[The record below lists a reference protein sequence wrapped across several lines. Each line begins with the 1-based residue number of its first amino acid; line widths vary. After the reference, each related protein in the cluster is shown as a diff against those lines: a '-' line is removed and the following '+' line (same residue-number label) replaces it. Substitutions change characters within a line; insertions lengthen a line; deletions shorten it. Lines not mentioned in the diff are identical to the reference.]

1 MFPHLTGLGIHDPK
15 QIERYSLRQEA
26 HKDVLKIYFHKQ
38 KGELFAKSVKFKYPR
53 QVKNVLV
60 DSGSHKYKE
69 VTEINRNLTLV
80 IDELNKLTKP
90 EKLAEVDVKQKI
102 LSDLRHL
109 EKVVS
114 SKITEIEA
122 DLEKLKERLS
132 EIASRI
138 KTIWRADVR
147 ASALFF

>member
-1 MFPHLTGLGIHDPK
+1 MFPHLTGLGIQDPK

-60 DSGSHKYKE
+60 DGGSHKYKE

-90 EKLAEVDVKQKI
+90 EQLAEVDIKQKI

-122 DLEKLKERLS
+122 DLEKLK
-132 EIASRI
+132 
-138 KTIWRADVR
+138 
-147 ASALFF
+147 

>member
-1 MFPHLTGLGIHDPK
+1 MFPNLTGLGIQDPK

-26 HKDVLKIYFHKQ
+26 HKDVLKIYFRKQ

-53 QVKNVLV
+53 QVKHVLV
-60 DSGSHKYKE
+60 DSSSHQYKE

-80 IDELNKLTKP
+80 IDELNKITKP
-90 EKLAEVDVKQKI
+90 TPAGEVDVKKKI

-114 SKITEIEA
+114 SKIAEIEA
-122 DLEKLKERLS
+122 DLEKLK
-132 EIASRI
+132 
-138 KTIWRADVR
+138 
-147 ASALFF
+147 

>member
-1 MFPHLTGLGIHDPK
+1 MFPNLTGLGIQDPK

-60 DSGSHKYKE
+60 DSGSHQYKE

-80 IDELNKLTKP
+80 IDELNKITKP
-90 EKLAEVDVKQKI
+90 EKLAEIDVKSKI
-102 LSDLRHL
+102 LMDLRHL

-114 SKITEIEA
+114 SKIAEIES
-122 DLEKLKERLS
+122 DLEKLK
-132 EIASRI
+132 
-138 KTIWRADVR
+138 
-147 ASALFF
+147 

>member
-1 MFPHLTGLGIHDPK
+1 MYPNLTGLGIHDPK

-60 DSGSHKYKE
+60 DSGTHQYKE

-80 IDELNKLTKP
+80 IDELNSITRP
-90 EKLAEVDVKQKI
+90 EMLKGKDLKQKI
-102 LSDLRHL
+102 LTDLRHL
-109 EKVVS
+109 EKVVA
-114 SKITEIEA
+114 SKIQEIEA
-122 DLEKLKERLS
+122 DLEKL
-132 EIASRI
+132 
-138 KTIWRADVR
+138 D
-147 ASALFF
+147 

>member
-1 MFPHLTGLGIHDPK
+1 MYPHLTGLGIHDPN

-53 QVKNVLV
+53 QIKNVLV
-60 DSGSHKYKE
+60 DSGSHQYKE

-80 IDELNKLTKP
+80 IDELNRITKP
-90 EKLAEVDVKQKI
+90 PKQSETDIKQKI
-102 LSDLRHL
+102 LVDLKHL

-114 SKITEIEA
+114 SKIAEIEA
-122 DLEKLKERLS
+122 DLEKLK
-132 EIASRI
+132 
-138 KTIWRADVR
+138 
-147 ASALFF
+147 

>member
-1 MFPHLTGLGIHDPK
+1 MYPNLIGLGIQDPK

-26 HKDVLKIYFHKQ
+26 HKDVLKIYFRKQ

-53 QVKNVLV
+53 QVKNVRTE
-60 DSGSHKYKE
+60 SSSQNYKQ

-80 IDELNKLTKP
+80 IDELNRLTKP
-90 EKLAEVDVKQKI
+90 IEATEVDVKQKI

-114 SKITEIEA
+114 SKIAEIEA
-122 DLEKLKERLS
+122 DLEKLK
-132 EIASRI
+132 
-138 KTIWRADVR
+138 
-147 ASALFF
+147 

>member
-1 MFPHLTGLGIHDPK
+1 MYPHLTGLGIHAPK
-15 QIERYSLRQEA
+15 QIERYSLRQEV
-26 HKDVLKIYFHKQ
+26 HKDILKIYFHKQ

-60 DSGSHKYKE
+60 DGGSHKYKE

-80 IDELNKLTKP
+80 IDELNKITKP
-90 EKLAEVDVKQKI
+90 AKTTEVDLKKKI

-114 SKITEIEA
+114 SKIAEIEA
-122 DLEKLKERLS
+122 DLEKLK
-132 EIASRI
+132 
-138 KTIWRADVR
+138 
-147 ASALFF
+147 

>member
-1 MFPHLTGLGIHDPK
+1 MFPHLTALGIQEPK

-26 HKDVLKIYFHKQ
+26 HKDVLKIYFRKQ

-60 DSGSHKYKE
+60 DGGSNKYRE
-69 VTEINRNLTLV
+69 ITEINRNLTLI
-80 IDELNKLTKP
+80 IDELNTLTKP
-90 EKLAEVDVKQKI
+90 EKLAKVDTKEKI

-114 SKITEIEA
+114 SKIAEIEA
-122 DLEKLKERLS
+122 DLEKLK
-132 EIASRI
+132 
-138 KTIWRADVR
+138 
-147 ASALFF
+147 

>member
-1 MFPHLTGLGIHDPK
+1 MFPHLTGLGIQDPK

-26 HKDVLKIYFHKQ
+26 HKDILKIYFHKQ
-38 KGELFAKSVKFKYPR
+38 KGELFAKSVKYKYPR
-53 QVKNVLV
+53 QIKNVLV
-60 DSGSHKYKE
+60 DSGSHQYKE

-90 EKLAEVDVKQKI
+90 EKRAEVDVKEKI

-114 SKITEIEA
+114 SKIAEIES
-122 DLEKLKERLS
+122 DLEKLK
-132 EIASRI
+132 
-138 KTIWRADVR
+138 
-147 ASALFF
+147 